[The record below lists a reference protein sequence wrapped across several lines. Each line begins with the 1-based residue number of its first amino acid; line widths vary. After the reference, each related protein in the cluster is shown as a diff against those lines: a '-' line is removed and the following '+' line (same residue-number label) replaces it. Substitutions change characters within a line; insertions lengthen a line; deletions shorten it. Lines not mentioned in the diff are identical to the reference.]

1 MKKNIKCNHHWSL
14 NAKPKC
20 MYCNAIW
27 NNMSGK
33 PERNMKKQTW
43 EDSIVYANQIFY
55 DETGIE
61 ISLAIDRALK
71 KILTDHDRDK
81 YEKNTTKS
89 KK

>member
-1 MKKNIKCNHHWSL
+1 
-14 NAKPKC
+14 